1 MDHTCRQNQPSQWI
15 FAAIGALVMVCA
27 LQASAF
33 GQSAVVVSWAGDRL
47 SVTAANVPLADVLRE
62 IALRT
67 GSKIV
72 GLEQATERVSIDVH
86 DATLSYVLHL
96 LLSDVDVNYV
106 YRARPATRTGVAMWL
121 AGATAPRASACPAG
135 GCGGPAVIAVD
146 GAAAPLT
153 TSWTTDPGP
162 VDNVA
167 RLTADG
173 AFGAGATQA
182 SLIGLTKDP
191 DFNVRIMAI
200 QTLALQMTPEGV
212 AAIREA
218 LNDEHPFV
226 RGEAI
231 ALMGE
236 LGSSPG
242 TTALVGELL
251 EHPNHEVRE
260 TAAIVLGERDGEE
273 ARYLLERALGD
284 EDGAV
289 RGLAAQSLRQK
300 QLSERP
306 KR

>member
-1 MDHTCRQNQPSQWI
+1 MDHTCRQNQPIRWI
-15 FAAIGALVMVCA
+15 ARTFGALFLVCA
-27 LQASAF
+27 LQAPAIAQ
-33 GQSAVVVSWAGDRL
+33 GIVVSWANERL
-47 SVTAANVPLADVLRE
+47 SVTATNAPLADVLRE
-62 IALRT
+62 VALRT

-72 GLEQATERVSIDVH
+72 GLEQATERVTIDVR
-86 DATLSYVLHL
+86 DATLSRVLHE

-135 GCGGPAVIAVD
+135 GCSGSGVIAVD

-167 RLTADG
+167 RLTAEG

-212 AAIREA
+212 AAIRDA

-226 RGEAI
+226 RGEA
-231 ALMGE
+231 
-236 LGSSPG
+236 LGLLADAGSGPAA
-242 TTALVGELL
+242 TALVGELI
-251 EHPNHEVRE
+251 EHPNPEVRE
-260 TAAIVLGERDGEE
+260 TAAIVLGEREGEE
-273 ARYLLERALGD
+273 ARFLLERALGD

-289 RGLAAQSLRQK
+289 RGLAAQSLKQK